1 MRGLLAFLFPPFH
14 FVVFPLLEALFLFF
28 PQTQELPIIPCSL
41 AGQRVRRQGGVGRG
55 GQVGSPTCCA
65 AITEPVLEMLL
76 EGEQSLE
83 LLPDSRSQRFIKSR
97 ASSKITALE
106 CKVYKHIHIYTPR

>member
-1 MRGLLAFLFPPFH
+1 MFLGGP
-14 FVVFPLLEALFLFF
+14 E
-28 PQTQELPIIPCSL
+28 SKK
-41 AGQRVRRQGGVGRG
+41 AGWGGGWGTGRL
-55 GQVGSPTCCA
+55 TKCYA

-97 ASSKITALE
+97 ACSKITALE
-106 CKVYKHIHIYTPR
+106 CKVYTYIHIYTPR

>member
-1 MRGLLAFLFPPFH
+1 MHGLLTFFFPFH
-14 FVVFPLLEALFLFF
+14 FVVFPLLEALFFP
-28 PQTQELPIIPCSL
+28 PQTQELPVIPCSL
-41 AGQRVRRQGGVGRG
+41 VGQRARRQGGVGG
-55 GQVGSPTCCA
+55 GGLVGSPTCYA
-65 AITEPVLEMLL
+65 ALTEPVLEMLL

-106 CKVYKHIHIYTPR
+106 CKVYTHIHIYTPR